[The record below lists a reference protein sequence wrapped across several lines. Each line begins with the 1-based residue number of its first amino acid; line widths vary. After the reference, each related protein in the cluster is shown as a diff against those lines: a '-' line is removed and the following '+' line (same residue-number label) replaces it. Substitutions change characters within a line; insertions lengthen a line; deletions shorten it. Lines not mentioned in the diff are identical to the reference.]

1 MAKDGLGARHALSA
15 AGQVM
20 LTGQINLLSLLGCFD
35 ASLDEL
41 FEALV
46 VDV

>member
-1 MAKDGLGARHALSA
+1 MAKDGLGSLA

-20 LTGQINLLSLLGCFD
+20 LTGQVNLLSLLGCPD